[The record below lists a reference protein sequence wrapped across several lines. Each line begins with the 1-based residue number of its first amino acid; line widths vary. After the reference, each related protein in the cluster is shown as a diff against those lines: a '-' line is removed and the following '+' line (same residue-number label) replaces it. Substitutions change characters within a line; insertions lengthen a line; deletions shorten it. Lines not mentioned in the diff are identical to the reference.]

1 MTDPKEVLELCK
13 KATPGWRR
21 GNIAGTI
28 VTDAIDENVFGDD
41 SNREYYGGSLVA
53 ESIHSANRDFAILAR
68 NVLPELAQ
76 RVIELEAELA
86 RLQVALEATIA
97 EKGKYKR
104 ALKIACEVNSDMF
117 ATSEEAMIY
126 CIRQATGRP

>member
-1 MTDPKEVLELCK
+1 MSNKCQAPGMECENCRLKCQLPLIEAE
-13 KATPGWRR
+13 KAQRERR
-21 GNIAGTI
+21 EEMSRLTEQEAKQALITAQCAAYPRL
-28 VTDAIDENVFGDD
+28 D
-41 SNREYYGGSLVA
+41 VA
-53 ESIHSANRDFAILAR
+53 EYLKPMYTY
-68 NVLPELAQ
+68 VEQ
-76 RVIELEAELA
+76 TEAELN